1 MTNRC
6 LSRLSRYIFTFEYP
20 VVPACSI
27 VLLFLPTAGASSGL
41 AAAGAALCA
50 DLPATNAD
58 DSDYA
63 DEEAAGAND
72 DDLCSDDEAAL
83 EAKLRQKA
91 VASTTAGRRK
101 SRGWTAPQ
109 EKALEAAVLGAATR
123 LWDSV
128 VQVCVRL

>member
-1 MTNRC
+1 MC
-6 LSRLSRYIFTFEYP
+6 F
-20 VVPACSI
+20 V
-27 VLLFLPTAGASSGL
+27 LPTAGASSGL

-50 DLPATNAD
+50 DLPATAAD

-63 DEEAAGAND
+63 DEAAAGDN

-83 EAKLRQKA
+83 DAKLRQKA

-109 EKALEAAVLGAATR
+109 ERALEAAVLGAATR

-128 VQVCVRL
+128 VQVGVRL